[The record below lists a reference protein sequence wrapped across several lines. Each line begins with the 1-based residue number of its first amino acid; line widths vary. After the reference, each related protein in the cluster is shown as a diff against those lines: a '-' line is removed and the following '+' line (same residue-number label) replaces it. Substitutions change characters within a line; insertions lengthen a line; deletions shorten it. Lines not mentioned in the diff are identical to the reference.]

1 MDITRLSCQLFSW
14 HLASYPYP
22 THYAPFITRSET
34 CDFVREEDVPIT
46 PSSTLLSLIRP
57 VIPFIDM
64 HDGMY
69 ERNAEWAM
77 TSLEPTED
85 RDVALLDFKLLQ
97 NCKEGDISIF

>member
-1 MDITRLSCQLFSW
+1 MPALQ
-14 HLASYPYP
+14 LASRIILL
-22 THYAPFITRSET
+22 HYAAFITRSET

-64 HDGMY
+64 HEGMY
-69 ERNAEWAM
+69 ERNAERAM
-77 TSLEPTED
+77 ASLEPTED

-97 NCKEGDISIF
+97 NCKEGDISVF